1 MKRRILL
8 LGLVAMLLL
17 SFSSCSGYRHMSGV
31 RTFSDATFRVNTS
44 INDYT
49 LLGETE
55 VSVEVR
61 SYLGW
66 IEVIDKVNGEVYNK
80 TDQKIVSLEGMKPA
94 VKMDSNIERAL
105 YKVLEMYPD
114 ADYYVPVSTKLE
126 IEDLFL
132 GKHTVE
138 TVRVKAY
145 KLK

>member
-1 MKRRILL
+1 M
-8 LGLVAMLLL
+8 VLL

-31 RTFSDATFRVNTS
+31 RTFSDATYRVNTNIS
-44 INDYT
+44 DYT

-61 SYLGW
+61 SYLGF

-80 TDQKIVSLEGMKPA
+80 TDQKIVSLEGMNQA
-94 VKMDSNIERAL
+94 VRMDSNIERAL
-105 YKVLEMYPD
+105 YKVLETYPN

-126 IEDLFL
+126 IEKLFL
-132 GKHTVE
+132 GKHTIE